1 MPELPEVECIRLCL
15 LRECVGSTATL
26 HKLAREDIVGSI
38 QSPRGNRAGVGPKTP
53 KISLLDGATLVEFE
67 RKGKQLAFKTAC
79 GRSLIVRLGMSG
91 QVLLVNEIDLE
102 MKHVHAVWLLK
113 SAKKSQ
119 YLLFR
124 DPRRFGSILP
134 CKNNAELNDH
144 WCRLGPDA
152 LTLSSLDLSRIVKNR
167 PVPIKALLLNQSK
180 VCGLGNIYIDEA
192 LFMAKIHPKKPSRNL
207 NEKQIQILALCIRK
221 ILTHSIKAGGTTL
234 RDYCVPDGSSGSFQ
248 KNHLVYGRQGLLC
261 TLCQSVILGDVIAG
275 RTTAF
280 CPICQDS

>member
-15 LRECVGSTATL
+15 QRECVGSTATL

-38 QSPRGNRAGVGPKTP
+38 QLPRGNRVGGGPKTP
-53 KISLLDGATLVEFE
+53 KISLLNGATLVGFE
-67 RKGKQLAFKTAC
+67 RKGKQLALKAAC

-102 MKHVHAVWLLK
+102 MKHIHAVWLLQ
-113 SAKKSQ
+113 SNKKSQ
-119 YLLFR
+119 HLLFR

-134 CKNNAELNDH
+134 CKNNTELNDH

-152 LTLSSLDLSRIVKNR
+152 LTLSSLDLSRIAKNR
-167 PVPIKALLLNQSK
+167 SVAIKALLLNQTI
-180 VCGLGNIYIDEA
+180 VCGLGNIYVDEA
-192 LFMAKIHPKKPSRNL
+192 LFMAKIHPKKMSKNL
-207 NEKQIQILALCIRK
+207 SKKEIEELAFCIRK
-221 ILTHSIKAGGTTL
+221 VLERAIKAGGTTL
-234 RDYCVPDGSSGSFQ
+234 RDYCVPDGSFGSFQ

-280 CPICQDS
+280 CPTCQVL

>member
-15 LRECVGSTATL
+15 QRECVGSTATL

-38 QSPRGNRAGVGPKTP
+38 QSPRGNRVGFGPKTP

-67 RKGKQLAFKTAC
+67 RKGKQLAFKAAC

-91 QVLLVNEIDLE
+91 QVLLVDEIDLE

-119 YLLFR
+119 FLLFR

-134 CKNNAELNDH
+134 CENTEELNNH
-144 WCRLGPDA
+144 WYRLGPDA
-152 LTLSSLDLSRIVKNR
+152 LTLSSLALSHIAKNR
-167 PVPIKALLLNQSK
+167 PVAIKALLLNQAK
-180 VCGLGNIYIDEA
+180 VCGLGNIYVDES
-192 LFMAKIHPKKPSRNL
+192 LFMAKIHPKKTSGNL
-207 NEKQIQILALCIRK
+207 NKKQIQILALCIRK
-221 ILTHSIKAGGTTL
+221 ILTYSIKAGGTTL
-234 RDYCVPDGSSGSFQ
+234 SDYCVPDGSFGSFQ

-280 CPICQDS
+280 CPTCQIL

>member
-15 LRECVGSTATL
+15 QRECVGSTATL

-38 QSPRGNRAGVGPKTP
+38 QSPRGNREGVGPKTP
-53 KISLLDGATLVEFE
+53 KISLLDGATLVGFE
-67 RKGKQLAFKTAC
+67 RKGKQLAFKAAC

-91 QVLLVNEIDLE
+91 QVLLVHEIDLE
-102 MKHVHAVWLLK
+102 MKHIHAVWLLQ
-113 SAKKSQ
+113 SNKKSQ

-134 CKNNAELNDH
+134 CKNNTELNDH

-152 LTLSSLDLSRIVKNR
+152 LTLSSLDLSRIAKNR
-167 PVPIKALLLNQSK
+167 SVAIKALLLNQTI
-180 VCGLGNIYIDEA
+180 VCGLGNIYVDEA
-192 LFMAKIHPKKPSRNL
+192 LFMAKIHPKKMSKNL
-207 NEKQIQILALCIRK
+207 NKKEIQKLALCIRK
-221 ILTHSIKAGGTTL
+221 ILAHSIKAGGTTL
-234 RDYCVPDGSSGSFQ
+234 RDYCVPDGSFGSFQ

-280 CPICQDS
+280 CPTCQVL

>member
-15 LRECVGSTATL
+15 QRECVGSTATL

-38 QSPRGNRAGVGPKTP
+38 QSPRGNRVGFGPKTP

-67 RKGKQLAFKTAC
+67 RKGKQLAFKAAC

-91 QVLLVNEIDLE
+91 QVLLVDEIDLE

-119 YLLFR
+119 FLLFR

-134 CKNNAELNDH
+134 CENTEELNNH
-144 WCRLGPDA
+144 WYRLGPDA
-152 LTLSSLDLSRIVKNR
+152 LTLSSLALSHIVKNR
-167 PVPIKALLLNQSK
+167 PVAIKALLLNQAK
-180 VCGLGNIYIDEA
+180 VCGLGNIYVDES
-192 LFMAKIHPKKPSRNL
+192 LFMAKIHPKKTSGNL
-207 NEKQIQILALCIRK
+207 NKKQIQILALCIRK
-221 ILTHSIKAGGTTL
+221 ILTYSIKAGGTTL
-234 RDYCVPDGSSGSFQ
+234 RDYCVPDGSFGSFQ

-280 CPICQDS
+280 CPTCQIL

>member
-15 LRECVGSTATL
+15 QRECVGSTATL

-38 QSPRGNRAGVGPKTP
+38 QFPRGHRVGGGPKTP
-53 KISLLDGATLVEFE
+53 KISLLDGATLVGFE
-67 RKGKQLAFKTAC
+67 RKGKQLAFKAAC

-102 MKHVHAVWLLK
+102 MKHVHVAWLLK

-134 CKNNAELNDH
+134 CENTEELNNH
-144 WCRLGPDA
+144 WSRLGPDA
-152 LTLSSLDLSRIVKNR
+152 LTLSVLDLSRIVKNR
-167 PVPIKALLLNQSK
+167 SIGMKALLLNQTK
-180 VCGLGNIYIDEA
+180 VCGLGNIYVDEA
-192 LFMAKIHPKKPSRNL
+192 LFMAKIHPKKPSKNL

-221 ILTHSIKAGGTTL
+221 ILMRSIKAGGTTL

-280 CPICQDS
+280 CPTCQNL

>member
-15 LRECVGSTATL
+15 QRDCVGSTATL
-26 HKLAREDIVGSI
+26 HKLAREDIVGSL
-38 QSPRGNRAGVGPKTP
+38 QSPRGLRGGVALKTP
-53 KISLLDGATLVEFE
+53 KISLLDQTTLVGFE
-67 RKGKQLAFKTAC
+67 RKGKQLAFKTSC

-91 QVLLVNEIDLE
+91 QVLLVEEIDLE
-102 MKHVHAVWLLK
+102 MKHVHAVWSLK

-134 CKNNAELNDH
+134 CENSEELKNH

-152 LTLSSLDLSRIVKNR
+152 LTLSAVDLSSAVKNR
-167 PVPIKALLLNQSK
+167 PIPIKALLLNQEK
-180 VCGLGNIYIDEA
+180 VCGLGNIYVDES
-192 LFMAKIHPKKPSRNL
+192 LFMAKIHPRKTSRDLNKKQVER
-207 NEKQIQILALCIRK
+207 LAFCIRK
-221 ILTHSIKAGGTTL
+221 ILEGAIKAGGTTL
-234 RDYCVPDGSSGSFQ
+234 RDYCVPDGSFGSFQ

-280 CPICQDS
+280 CPICQIL

>member
-15 LRECVGSTATL
+15 QRECVGSTATL

-38 QSPRGNRAGVGPKTP
+38 QLPRGNRVGGGPKTP
-53 KISLLDGATLVEFE
+53 KISLLNGATLVGFE
-67 RKGKQLAFKTAC
+67 RKGKQLALKAAC

-102 MKHVHAVWLLK
+102 MKHVHAVWLLQ
-113 SAKKSQ
+113 SNKKSQ

-134 CKNNAELNDH
+134 CKNNTELNDH

-152 LTLSSLDLSRIVKNR
+152 LTLSSLDLSRIAKNR
-167 PVPIKALLLNQSK
+167 SVAIKALLLNQTL
-180 VCGLGNIYIDEA
+180 VCGLGNIYVDEA
-192 LFMAKIHPKKPSRNL
+192 LFMAKIHPKKMSKNL
-207 NEKQIQILALCIRK
+207 SKKEIEELAFCIRK
-221 ILTHSIKAGGTTL
+221 VLERAIKAGGTTL
-234 RDYCVPDGSSGSFQ
+234 RDYCVPDGSLGSFQ

-280 CPICQDS
+280 CPACQVL

>member
-15 LRECVGSTATL
+15 QRECVGSTATL

-38 QSPRGNRAGVGPKTP
+38 QLPRGNRVGGGPKTP
-53 KISLLDGATLVEFE
+53 KISLLNGATLVGFE
-67 RKGKQLAFKTAC
+67 RKGKQLALKAAC

-102 MKHVHAVWLLK
+102 MKHVHAVWLLQ
-113 SAKKSQ
+113 SNKKSQ

-134 CKNNAELNDH
+134 CKNNTELNDH

-152 LTLSSLDLSRIVKNR
+152 LTLSSLDLSRIAKNR
-167 PVPIKALLLNQSK
+167 SVAIKALLLNQTL
-180 VCGLGNIYIDEA
+180 VCGLGNIYVDEA
-192 LFMAKIHPKKPSRNL
+192 LFMAKIHPKKMSKNL
-207 NEKQIQILALCIRK
+207 NKKEIEELAFCIRK
-221 ILTHSIKAGGTTL
+221 VLERAIKAGGTTL
-234 RDYCVPDGSSGSFQ
+234 RDYCVPDGSLGSFQ

-280 CPICQDS
+280 CPACQVL

>member
-15 LRECVGSTATL
+15 QRECVGSTATL

-38 QSPRGNRAGVGPKTP
+38 QSPRGNRGGVGPKTP
-53 KISLLDGATLVEFE
+53 KISLLDGATLVGFE
-67 RKGKQLAFKTAC
+67 RKGKQLAFKAAC

-91 QVLLVNEIDLE
+91 QVLLVHEIDLE
-102 MKHVHAVWLLK
+102 TKHVHAVWLLK

-124 DPRRFGSILP
+124 DARRFGSILP
-134 CKNNAELNDH
+134 CKNNTELNDH

-152 LTLSSLDLSRIVKNR
+152 LTLSSLDLSRIAKNR
-167 PVPIKALLLNQSK
+167 SVAIKALLLNQTI
-180 VCGLGNIYIDEA
+180 VCGLGNIYVDEA
-192 LFMAKIHPKKPSRNL
+192 LFMAKIHPKKMSKNL
-207 NEKQIQILALCIRK
+207 NKKEIQKLALCIRK
-221 ILTHSIKAGGTTL
+221 ILAHSIKAGGTTL
-234 RDYCVPDGSSGSFQ
+234 RDYCVPDGSFGSFQ

-280 CPICQDS
+280 CPTCQVL

>member
-15 LRECVGSTATL
+15 QRECVGSTATL

-38 QSPRGNRAGVGPKTP
+38 QLPRGNRVGGGPKTP
-53 KISLLDGATLVEFE
+53 KISLLNGATLVGFE
-67 RKGKQLAFKTAC
+67 RKGKQLALKAAC

-102 MKHVHAVWLLK
+102 MKHVHAVWLLQ
-113 SAKKSQ
+113 SNKKSQ

-134 CKNNAELNDH
+134 CKNNTELNDH

-152 LTLSSLDLSRIVKNR
+152 LTLSSLDLSRIAKNR
-167 PVPIKALLLNQSK
+167 LVAIKALLLNQTL
-180 VCGLGNIYIDEA
+180 VCGLGNIYVDEA
-192 LFMAKIHPKKPSRNL
+192 LFMAKIHPKKMSKNL
-207 NEKQIQILALCIRK
+207 NKKEIEELAFCIRK
-221 ILTHSIKAGGTTL
+221 VLERAIKAGGTTL
-234 RDYCVPDGSSGSFQ
+234 RDYCVPDGSLCSFQ

-280 CPICQDS
+280 CPACQVL

>member
-38 QSPRGNRAGVGPKTP
+38 QSPRGDRGGVGPKTP

-134 CKNNAELNDH
+134 CENTEELNNH
-144 WCRLGPDA
+144 WYRLGPDA
-152 LTLSSLDLSRIVKNR
+152 LTLSSLDLSCITKNR
-167 PVPIKALLLNQSK
+167 PVAIKALLLNQAK
-180 VCGLGNIYIDEA
+180 VCGLGNIYVDES

-207 NEKQIQILALCIRK
+207 NEKQIRKLTFCIRK

-234 RDYCVPDGSSGSFQ
+234 RDYCVPDGSFGSFQ
-248 KNHLVYGRQGLLC
+248 KKHLVYGRQGLLC

-280 CPICQDS
+280 CPTCQVL